1 MREGIRSEVRVARLI
16 DVVDQ
21 TVEFEGFEL
30 VGSAQGEITVRG
42 GLVFHLRPIRRGLR
56 RRRAHGVL
64 GMNLQAVEVRR
75 HIGHRVVHTGGLIG
89 KHHVLVADDVAPA
102 GAEGAQ
108 VTHHAEGTGVR
119 MQKTHAAEGELAVG
133 GVDEKLSLAVENLAG
148 GTEGARIGLKT
159 VFEHEPDLKA
169 FGDVFRPLQTEA
181 GAGGLTGNHRKF
193 VIGGFTGDIVVAVGV
208 TEPRIHHAVKRH
220 VGCVRR
226 TAHRADDGRTD
237 KRLFHFVLPFVLKS
251 APVNIVLTPFKQR
264 SFLPR
269 DPGYARCL
277 PVFLSR
283 HRREADS
290 PDECEFRL
298 KRRRPS
304 PRAPPTWGSSS

>member
-1 MREGIRSEVRVARLI
+1 
-16 DVVDQ
+16 
-21 TVEFEGFEL
+21 
-30 VGSAQGEITVRG
+30 
-42 GLVFHLRPIRRGLR
+42 
-56 RRRAHGVL
+56 
-64 GMNLQAVEVRR
+64 MNLEPIDVRR
-75 HIGHRVVHTGGLIG
+75 HVGHRVVHTGGLIG

-119 MQKTHAAEGELAVG
+119 MQKTHAAEGELAIS
-133 GVDEKLSLAVENLAG
+133 GVNEELRFAVENLARRA
-148 GTEGARIGLKT
+148 ERARVGLKA
-159 VFEHEPDLKA
+159 VFKHEPDLKT
-169 FGDVFRPLQTEA
+169 FRNVFRALQAEA

-304 PRAPPTWGSSS
+304 PRASPTWGSSS